1 MKIRDKLEKTD
12 DETLR
17 YMIRYLRQHN
27 AITEDVD
34 GAFIFTGITSKKQL
48 RLLRACKPIE

>member
-48 RLLRACKPIE
+48 RLLRASTPIR